1 MVTVEKTDFDSL
13 SVLISGL
20 TLTCIQ
26 NQTIITVCN
35 HNNEAITN
43 MSPQS
48 KPIKIKNKVALGF
61 EL

>member
-26 NQTIITVCN
+26 NQTIN
-35 HNNEAITN
+35 YHNNEAITN

-48 KPIKIKNKVALGF
+48 KPIKIKNKGH
-61 EL
+61 

>member
-13 SVLISGL
+13 NVLISGL
-20 TLTCIQ
+20 TLTCTQ
-26 NQTIITVCN
+26 NQTIIIVCN

>member
-26 NQTIITVCN
+26 NQTIIVCY

-48 KPIKIKNKVALGF
+48 KPIKIKNKGH
-61 EL
+61 